1 MTSTPSMR
9 RTGIDIALTF
19 SRQFLA
25 GLMQL
30 GLLLIVA
37 WGLGPEGAGTYA
49 VALLLP
55 SILSQL
61 LNLGLASA
69 NVYFVDSRQFSLAQ
83 VWVASRDLVLLMGVL
98 GLGVGVGLVL
108 LMGELA
114 FPGIPQMV
122 LLSALLIYP
131 TSLMAGIVSGLFQAL
146 QDFRAYNIAVLIQPV
161 LSLAGVCLLWLAD
174 QIDITAIMTAVAV
187 AHGVALAV
195 ALALLGRRTPLAAT
209 GVARMEYLRPAI
221 SFGLKVHLGNIM
233 SFLNY
238 RLDMFLVNLLAGPI
252 AAGIYTVAVR
262 LAEQL
267 WMISQSVSTVIFPRL
282 SAMANDESARR
293 AFTPLMA
300 RIVLWITLVAAGF
313 LAAILQP
320 LIQLLFGSEFVG
332 AVAALLVLL
341 PGIVLL
347 SLGRVVANDFAARGW
362 VGINMVLA
370 GTVLLI
376 NTIANL
382 VLIPQFGF
390 LGAAMATTLA
400 YTFDVT
406 VRLLLQWRLLGVP
419 WWECMIPTRGDFTM
433 IKRLFPKGKK

>member
-69 NVYFVDSRQFSLAQ
+69 NVYFVASRQFSLAQ

>member
-1 MTSTPSMR
+1 M
-9 RTGIDIALTF
+9 
-19 SRQFLA
+19 
-25 GLMQL
+25 
-30 GLLLIVA
+30 
-37 WGLGPEGAGTYA
+37 
-49 VALLLP
+49 
-55 SILSQL
+55 
-61 LNLGLASA
+61 
-69 NVYFVDSRQFSLAQ
+69 
-83 VWVASRDLVLLMGVL
+83 
-98 GLGVGVGLVL
+98 
-108 LMGELA
+108 
-114 FPGIPQMV
+114 
-122 LLSALLIYP
+122 
-131 TSLMAGIVSGLFQAL
+131 
-146 QDFRAYNIAVLIQPV
+146 
-161 LSLAGVCLLWLAD
+161 
-174 QIDITAIMTAVAV
+174 
-187 AHGVALAV
+187 
-195 ALALLGRRTPLAAT
+195 
-209 GVARMEYLRPAI
+209 
-221 SFGLKVHLGNIM
+221 
-233 SFLNY
+233 
-238 RLDMFLVNLLAGPI
+238 
-252 AAGIYTVAVR
+252 
-262 LAEQL
+262 
-267 WMISQSVSTVIFPRL
+267 
-282 SAMANDESARR
+282 
-293 AFTPLMA
+293 
-300 RIVLWITLVAAGF
+300 AAGF

>member
-1 MTSTPSMR
+1 MTQTSMR
-9 RTGIDIALTF
+9 RTGIDIVLTF

-30 GLLLIVA
+30 GLLLIIA
-37 WGLGPEGAGTYA
+37 RRLGPEGAGTYA

-55 SILSQL
+55 SIMSQL

-69 NVYFVDSRQFSLAQ
+69 NVYFVASRQFPLTQ
-83 VWVASRDLVLLMGVL
+83 VWVASRDLVLLMGALGLVL
-98 GLGVGVGLVL
+98 GAGLVL

-114 FPGIPQMV
+114 FPGIPQIV
-122 LLSALLIYP
+122 LLSALLIFP

-146 QDFRAYNIAVLIQPV
+146 QDFRAFNIAVLVQPV

-174 QIDITAIMTAVAV
+174 QMDIASVLIV
-187 AHGVALAV
+187 VALAHALALTV
-195 ALALLGRRTPLAAT
+195 ALALLGRRTPLAAI

-221 SFGLKVHLGNIM
+221 SYGVKAHLGNIM

-238 RLDMFLVNLLAGPI
+238 RLDMFLVNLLAGPT

-262 LAEQL
+262 LTEQL

-282 SAMANDESARR
+282 SAMANDEATRR
-293 AFTPLMA
+293 AFTTLMA
-300 RIVLWITLVAAGF
+300 RIVLWITLAAAGL
-313 LAAILQP
+313 LAAIAQP
-320 LIQLLFGSEFVG
+320 LIQLMFGSDFVG
-332 AVAALLVLL
+332 AVTAMLILL

-347 SLGRVVANDFAARGW
+347 SSARVLANDFAARGW
-362 VGINMVLA
+362 VGINMALA
-370 GTVLLI
+370 ALILLI
-376 NTIANL
+376 NTVANL
-382 VLIPQFGF
+382 VLIPQYGF

-406 VRLLLQWRLLGVP
+406 VRLLLQWRLVGVP
-419 WWECMIPTRGDFTM
+419 WWECMIPTRGDFAK
-433 IKRLFPKGKK
+433 IKRVFSKGKA

>member
-1 MTSTPSMR
+1 LTSAPSMR
-9 RTGIDIALTF
+9 RTGIDIVLTF

-30 GLLLIVA
+30 GLLLIIA
-37 WGLGPEGAGTYA
+37 RGLGPEGAGTYA

-55 SILSQL
+55 SIMSQS

-69 NVYFVDSRQFSLAQ
+69 NVYFVASRQFPLAQ
-83 VWVASRDLVLLMGVL
+83 VWVASRDLMLLMGIL
-98 GLGVGVGLVL
+98 GLVL
-108 LMGELA
+108 GAGLVLQMGELA

-146 QDFRAYNIAVLIQPV
+146 QDFRAFNIAVLVQPV

-174 QIDITAIMTAVAV
+174 QMDIASILTTVAL
-187 AHGVALAV
+187 AHGLALAV

-221 SFGLKVHLGNIM
+221 FYGVKAHLGNIM

-238 RLDMFLVNLLAGPI
+238 RLDMFLVNLLVGPA

-262 LAEQL
+262 LTEQL

-282 SAMANDESARR
+282 SAMANNETARR

-300 RIVLWITLVAAGF
+300 RIVLWITLAAAGL
-313 LAAILQP
+313 LAAIAQP

-370 GTVLLI
+370 ALVLLI
-376 NTIANL
+376 NTSANL

-390 LGAAMATTLA
+390 VGAAIATTLA
-400 YTFDVT
+400 YTFNVT
-406 VRLLLQWRLLGVP
+406 LFLLLQWRLIGVP
-419 WWECMIPTRGDFTM
+419 WWECMIPKCGDFAM
-433 IKRLFPKGKK
+433 IKHAYLKGKT